1 MHFSLPS
8 ILTGWN
14 VDQNLSA
21 AAVVLREHALKPA
34 IEDLDKDFA
43 VDIIGTE
50 GDGFNLFTAA
60 GITADADVIKVCR
73 HAITSIPC
81 ADIRISIGVWLHR
94 HLQAQLIFLSY
105 SIAFHSLVTWNS
117 SANQAYA
124 LRLHSCTSL
133 PLAPIASY

>member
-14 VDQNLSA
+14 VDKNLSA

-50 GDGFNLFTAA
+50 GDEFNLFSVSTAA
-60 GITADADVIKVCR
+60 GITADADVIKVC
-73 HAITSIPC
+73 HQSLQFNVP
-81 ADIRISIGVWLHR
+81 ISE
-94 HLQAQLIFLSY
+94 
-105 SIAFHSLVTWNS
+105 
-117 SANQAYA
+117 SA
-124 LRLHSCTSL
+124 
-133 PLAPIASY
+133 

>member
-50 GDGFNLFTAA
+50 GDGFNLSTAA
-60 GITADADVIKVCR
+60 GITADADVIKVC
-73 HAITSIPC
+73 HQSLQFNVP
-81 ADIRISIGVWLHR
+81 ISE
-94 HLQAQLIFLSY
+94 
-105 SIAFHSLVTWNS
+105 
-117 SANQAYA
+117 SA
-124 LRLHSCTSL
+124 
-133 PLAPIASY
+133 

>member
-1 MHFSLPS
+1 MHFSSPC

-50 GDGFNLFTAA
+50 GDGFNLFTDA
-60 GITADADVIKVCR
+60 GITADADAIKVCR

-81 ADIRISIGVWLHR
+81 ADIGISIGV
-94 HLQAQLIFLSY
+94 
-105 SIAFHSLVTWNS
+105 
-117 SANQAYA
+117 
-124 LRLHSCTSL
+124 
-133 PLAPIASY
+133 